1 MAIIISKLPRTIL
14 GIFASLLIAVN
25 LAYADDITVI
35 HDLSG
40 FEKVRINNVGLE
52 LEIKVGEAFEIIV
65 DGHEVN
71 VNNLVL
77 DVEGDTLVIHRKDG
91 KRTWN
96 RRGNSHLEVEIKMPK
111 FSGLELRGAVDAEI
125 EGVDSDLV
133 EFDLKGAGNIE
144 IEGRC
149 KKLTVELK
157 GAGNFEAEDLECEE
171 VDVELSGAGNI
182 EVYASREIN
191 AEINGIG
198 NIDVFGD
205 PEKVTRDDGWLS
217 NISIH

>member
-1 MAIIISKLPRTIL
+1 VINAT
-14 GIFASLLIAVN
+14 
-25 LAYADDITVI
+25 YADGLTVT
-35 HDLSG
+35 HDLNG
-40 FEKVRINNVGLE
+40 FEKIRINNVGIE

-71 VNNLVL
+71 VKNLIL
-77 DVEGDTLVIHRKDG
+77 DVEGDTLIIHRRGG

-111 FSGLELRGAVDAEI
+111 FRGLELRGAVEAEI

-133 EFDLKGAGNIE
+133 EFYLKGAGNIE
-144 IEGRC
+144 IEGKC
-149 KKLTVELK
+149 TKLIVELK
-157 GAGNFEAEDLECEE
+157 GAGNFEAEDLECEV
-171 VDVELSGAGNI
+171 VDVELNGAGNI
-182 EVYASREIN
+182 EVYASKEIN

-205 PEKVTRDDGWLS
+205 PEEITRDDGWLS
-217 NISIH
+217 HISIH